1 VTDPPVPEAPTEPET
16 APAAEFEPSP
26 PIVTEPALP
35 AEAQAA
41 PREKPPRSRPRDA
54 AVMRAYRTGLPL
66 DGTVEK
72 VIKGGYEV
80 RIGKSRGFCP
90 HSQIDLHRVDPA
102 EEMVGKTFPFRVI
115 QVRRG
120 GDDVVLSRRSLL
132 EEQRLEEAKAVR
144 ATLLEGAVLDGHV
157 ARIADFGA
165 FVDLGAGVTGLV
177 HVTEMAHNRVAS
189 PSEVVSVGDRISV
202 KILKID
208 ETSGKISLSIR
219 QATSDPWLEAAIRL
233 KPGQVI
239 EGSVLRLADFGAFVE
254 LADGIEA
261 LVPAR
266 ECPPLPGGWREA
278 LAPGTKREFVVL
290 STEPGRRRA
299 TVLPWMGEGVGAAAE
314 SVVPGAKLTGKI
326 QKIEG
331 FGLFVWLGPGRVG
344 LVPRAWTGLPP
355 GSRLDARFRP
365 GEDLPVEV
373 HDVSEDGH
381 RIRLG
386 IEGVPREE
394 DREPDTRGRKPGKE
408 TPPRVESSAH
418 DAASDTF
425 GTSLGDALRAALQ
438 KK

>member
-1 VTDPPVPEAPTEPET
+1 MTEPPVPQAPTEPET
-16 APAAEFEPSP
+16 PPTAE
-26 PIVTEPALP
+26 TEPAP
-35 AEAQAA
+35 KGEAPAA

-80 RIGKSRGFCP
+80 KIGKGRGFCP
-90 HSQIDLHRVDPA
+90 HSQIDLHRVDAP

-120 GDDVVLSRRSLL
+120 GDDVVLSRRALL
-132 EEQRLEEAKAVR
+132 EEQRVEEAKAVR

-157 ARIADFGA
+157 ARIAEFGA

-189 PSEVVSVGDRISV
+189 PAEVVSVGDRVSV

-208 ETSGKISLSIR
+208 EASGKISLSIR
-219 QATSDPWLEAAIRL
+219 QATSDPWVEAADRL
-233 KPGQVI
+233 KPGEVL
-239 EGSVLRLADFGAFVE
+239 EGSVLRLAEFGAFVE
-254 LADGIEA
+254 LSDGVEA

-278 LAPGTKREFVVL
+278 LAPGTKRAFVVL
-290 STEPGRRRA
+290 STEPSRRRA
-299 TVLPWMGEGVGAAAE
+299 TVLPWMGEGVGAAPEA
-314 SVVPGAKLTGKI
+314 VVPGAKLTGKI

-355 GSRLDARFRP
+355 GNRLDARFRP
-365 GEDLPVEV
+365 GDDLSVEV

-386 IEGVPREE
+386 IEGVPRGE
-394 DREPDTRGRKPGKE
+394 DHEAESRPRRKGKE
-408 TPPRVESSAH
+408 SPRPDVPAPEAPQE
-418 DAASDTF
+418 TF
-425 GTSLGDALRAALQ
+425 GTNLGDALRAALR

>member
-1 VTDPPVPEAPTEPET
+1 MTEPPVPEASTEPET
-16 APAAEFEPSP
+16 PPAAETGTTP
-26 PIVTEPALP
+26 PAETEPVPP
-35 AEAQAA
+35 AEAHAA
-41 PREKPPRSRPRDA
+41 PPKHPRSRPRDA

-80 RIGKSRGFCP
+80 RIGKTRGFCP
-90 HSQIDLHRVDPA
+90 HSQIDLHRVDAP
-102 EEMVGKTFPFRVI
+102 EEMVGRSFPFRVI

-189 PSEVVSVGDRISV
+189 PADVVAVGDRVSV

-208 ETSGKISLSIR
+208 EASGKISLSIR
-219 QATSDPWLEAAIRL
+219 QATADPWVEAVGHL
-233 KPGQVI
+233 KPGQRI

-278 LAPGTKREFVVL
+278 LAPGTKLSFVVL
-290 STEPGRRRA
+290 STEPSRRRA
-299 TVLPWMGEGVGAAAE
+299 TVLPWLGEGFGAAPEA
-314 SVVPGAKLTGKI
+314 VVPGAKLTGKI

-331 FGLFVWLGPGRVG
+331 FGVFVWLGPGRVG
-344 LVPRAWTGLPP
+344 LVPRAWSGLPP
-355 GSRLDARFRP
+355 GARLDARFRP
-365 GEDLPVEV
+365 GDDLSVEV

-386 IEGVPREE
+386 IEGVPRVE
-394 DREPDTRGRKPGKE
+394 DHEPEARTRRPSKE
-408 TPPRVESSAH
+408 APRVEAP
-418 DAASDTF
+418 APEGPQETF
-425 GTSLGDALRAALQ
+425 GTNLGDALRAALR

>member
-1 VTDPPVPEAPTEPET
+1 VTEPPVPEAPTASET
-16 APAAEFEPSP
+16 PPAAE
-26 PIVTEPALP
+26 PAP
-35 AEAQAA
+35 APKEKEEAPAA

-66 DGTVEK
+66 DGMVEK

-80 RIGKSRGFCP
+80 KIGKSRGFCP
-90 HSQIDLHRVDPA
+90 HSQIDLHRVDTP

-120 GDDVVLSRRSLL
+120 GDDVVLSRRVLL
-132 EEQRLEEAKAVR
+132 EEQRVEEAKAVR

-177 HVTEMAHNRVAS
+177 HLTEMAHNRVVS
-189 PSEVVSVGDRISV
+189 PSEVVSVGDRVSV

-208 ETSGKISLSIR
+208 EASGKISLSIR
-219 QATSDPWLEAAIRL
+219 QATSDPWVEAADRL
-233 KPGQVI
+233 KPGEVL

-254 LADGIEA
+254 LSDGVEA

-278 LAPGTKREFVVL
+278 LAPGTKRAFVVL
-290 STEPGRRRA
+290 STEPSRRRA
-299 TVLPWMGEGVGAAAE
+299 TVLPWLGEGVGAAAE
-314 SVVPGAKLTGKI
+314 AVVPGAKLVGKI

-344 LVPRAWTGLPP
+344 LVPRAWTGLAP
-355 GSRLDARFRP
+355 GTRLDARFRP
-365 GEDLPVEV
+365 GDDLSVEV

-386 IEGVPREE
+386 IEGVPRGE
-394 DREPDTRGRKPGKE
+394 DHEGDSRPRRPPKE
-408 TPPRVESSAH
+408 TPRTETPAPEAPPE
-418 DAASDTF
+418 TF
-425 GTSLGDALRAALQ
+425 GTSLGDALRAALR